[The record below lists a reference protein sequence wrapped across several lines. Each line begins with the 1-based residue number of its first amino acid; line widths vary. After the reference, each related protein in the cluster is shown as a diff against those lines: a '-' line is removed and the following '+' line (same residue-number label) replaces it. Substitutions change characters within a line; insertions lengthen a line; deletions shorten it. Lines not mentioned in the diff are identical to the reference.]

1 MMIFLED
8 KKKLGGLIRL
18 LMYLLRHDTSG
29 TLQKDKDGFVKVDDL
44 IKHPNIKEKDTV
56 LDDIKTIISQNK
68 EKGIKMFEL
77 KGSGASMKIK
87 AFAKEDGP
95 KASRRKS
102 RRRSKKAS
110 RRKSRR
116 RSKKASRRKS
126 RRRSKKASRR
136 KNSVS
141 KIRYVRTARDL
152 GDASLENENELHGG
166 ARKITRRRSKAHK
179 TSRRKSRRSSKVH
192 KSTRRKSRRRSK
204 VHKST
209 RRKSRRRSKGRKTSR
224 RKSRRRSRVKK
235 TSRGRR
241 KRKGNDEI
249 LVDLQLLGGSK

>member
-1 MMIFLED
+1 MNIDGNSLYDSYDDLFGGQ
-8 KKKLGGLIRL
+8 KKLGGLIRL

-116 RSKKASRRKS
+116 RSKKASRRK
-126 RRRSKKASRR
+126 
-136 KNSVS
+136 NSVS

-204 VHKST
+204 
-209 RRKSRRRSKGRKTSR
+209 GRKTSR